1 MHGDSFRRRENK
13 SFNEETN
20 RSHFV
25 IGKSKVWPH
34 STLLHVP
41 LLPIAFSPLSDHIK
55 SYIII

>member
-25 IGKSKVWPH
+25 IGNSKVWPQ
-34 STLLHVP
+34 STVLHIASSLLSV
-41 LLPIAFSPLSDHIK
+41 ITSEVT
-55 SYIII
+55 